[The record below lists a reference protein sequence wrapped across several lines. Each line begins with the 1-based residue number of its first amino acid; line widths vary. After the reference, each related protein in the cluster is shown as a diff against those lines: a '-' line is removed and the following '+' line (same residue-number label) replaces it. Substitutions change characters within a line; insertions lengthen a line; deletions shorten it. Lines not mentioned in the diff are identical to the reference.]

1 MAQMKLNSRLH
12 AALPNPCFDRPFV
25 CDGRPEAC
33 TVIILGE
40 NPATRLAT
48 NWWRFWNNDAGFD
61 LQGFEHHYQAS
72 RHAAGKRPIS
82 NTRLR
87 LNRLRSQGL
96 RCLEA
101 NAFMNERL
109 NGRGAG
115 AISTPLMPM
124 LIANLPLL
132 KAVVA
137 HGVVAS
143 EYLSKLS
150 LPQGVE
156 THHVGHFRNLSFAK
170 LDALVQTL
178 L

>member
-1 MAQMKLNSRLH
+1 MSLNALLH
-12 AALPNPCFDRPFV
+12 AALPHPCFDRPFV

-33 TVIILGE
+33 IAIILGE
-40 NPATRLAT
+40 NPATRLDID
-48 NWWRFWNNDAGFD
+48 WWRFWDDDAGFD
-61 LQGFEHHYQAS
+61 LKGFEHHYQTS
-72 RHAAGKRPIS
+72 RRAAGKRPMS

-101 NAFMNERL
+101 NAFINERL

-115 AISTPLMPM
+115 ATDTPLMPV
-124 LIANLPLL
+124 LLTNLPLL
-132 KAVVA
+132 RAVVA

-143 EYLSKLS
+143 KYLSKLS

-156 THHVGHFRNLSFAK
+156 AHHVGHFRNLSFAK

>member
-1 MAQMKLNSRLH
+1 MDLNALLH

-40 NPATRLAT
+40 NPATRLDT
-48 NWWRFWNNDAGFD
+48 DWWEFWHDDVGFD
-61 LQGFEHHYQAS
+61 LKGFEHHYQTS
-72 RHAAGKRPIS
+72 RRATGKRPVS

-101 NAFMNERL
+101 NAFINERL
-109 NGRGAG
+109 NGRGA
-115 AISTPLMPM
+115 AAKDTPLMPV
-124 LIANLPLL
+124 LLKNLPLL

-143 EYLSKLS
+143 KYLRTLT
-150 LPQGVE
+150 LPQSIE
-156 THHVGHFRNLSFAK
+156 THHVGHFRNLSFEN
-170 LDALVQTL
+170 LDTL
-178 L
+178 AQMLL